1 MKTDANT
8 ILRADGADGL
18 REAIDVTPSEPA
30 RRNRHPRPNGGGET
44 SATGDKPV
52 IKIVAGDF
60 ARIATEGE
68 KALLASSFPL
78 FQRANELVRPIVN
91 EIDAARGLRT
101 KSAQLVRVESIFL
114 RDLLSR
120 VAKWSKWD
128 SRAKKWVAANPP
140 SEVAATILARA
151 GEWSFPAITGIIT
164 TPTMR
169 PDGTILSKEG
179 YDETTRLLLVAPPK
193 MPPLAESPSK
203 DDALKALALLKG
215 LLVEFPFG
223 GDVDRAVALSAMI
236 TPVVRGAF
244 AVAPMHS
251 TKAPVAGSGKS
262 YLFDVVAAICTGQRM
277 PVMAAGASE
286 EELEKRLGAALLTGQ
301 PLICIDNVN
310 GELKGDAL
318 CQAIERSLVEIRIL
332 GKSER
337 VRIEARGTSL
347 FSTGNNVTIVGD
359 LCRRV
364 ITAVLDAL
372 MEAPETREFK
382 TNPFEMV
389 LANRGAYIAAALTIC
404 RAYVLA
410 GKPGRAT
417 RLASFEGWSD
427 IVRSALIWLGEADVV
442 ASIAVAQSNDPE
454 RTELSELLSAWIE
467 AFGIGYRNRCTL
479 AEVIKAASEQDT
491 LKPAL
496 ARLNSTIQ
504 NIAGRGRDPADARR
518 LSRWL
523 RDRKGRF
530 VGHLRFTNDFDQKGM
545 QTHWWVEDMDQMDKN
560 PTLHARNGSDK

>member
-91 EIDAARGLRT
+91 EIDAARGFRT

-332 GKSER
+332 GESER

-467 AFGIGYRNRCTL
+467 ALRIG
-479 AEVIKAASEQDT
+479 SE
-491 LKPAL
+491 
-496 ARLNSTIQ
+496 
-504 NIAGRGRDPADARR
+504 IAHTG
-518 LSRWL
+518 
-523 RDRKGRF
+523 
-530 VGHLRFTNDFDQKGM
+530 
-545 QTHWWVEDMDQMDKN
+545 
-560 PTLHARNGSDK
+560 GSH